1 MKNIRDIKEHIRIKH
16 KNKEM
21 VATLLEDD
29 EDFSEYKTSP
39 LVLECL
45 NIGHQT
51 GITQSE
57 GARVAIQN
65 ATDDAMQEVE
75 EIDIAIEQID
85 REDEGSEHLDTVQEL
100 YTVPK
105 DKTCF
110 VIERQSSKSKK
121 GFHATKVI
129 PSKKV
134 SLV

>member
-1 MKNIRDIKEHIRIKH
+1 
-16 KNKEM
+16 
-21 VATLLEDD
+21 
-29 EDFSEYKTSP
+29 
-39 LVLECL
+39 
-45 NIGHQT
+45 
-51 GITQSE
+51 
-57 GARVAIQN
+57 
-65 ATDDAMQEVE
+65 MQEVE
-75 EIDIAIEQID
+75 EIDIANEQIY
-85 REDEGSEHLDTVQEL
+85 TVQEL